1 MRAWPEI
8 YMARLTPAVGT
19 AAVLDVETTGFNP
32 GSDEIIELGIALFR
46 YDRVAGHVLDIVG
59 EYSGLR
65 EPSCPIPRC
74 ASAVHG
80 ITRRM
85 VRGHPLDYRRIR
97 AMLRQ
102 ADFVVAHYVEFDRSF
117 VERLMPSSR
126 EMTWLC
132 SRDDIDWW
140 AKGFESRSLEDLA
153 FGHDIE
159 NLGPHRASG
168 DVATLLALLSYR
180 PRRRKPYLYEL
191 LRNAGLLTT
200 RRTPKLMTVEPG
212 ATPPVK

>member
-1 MRAWPEI
+1 
-8 YMARLTPAVGT
+8 MAGLRPVVGT
-19 AAVLDVETTGFNP
+19 AAVLDVETTGFSP
-32 GSDEIIELGIALFR
+32 RTDEIIELALTLFR
-46 YDRVAGHVLDIVG
+46 YDRAAGHVLDIVG

-85 VRGHPLDYRRIR
+85 VRGHQLDYRRIR
-97 AMLRQ
+97 TMLRQ
-102 ADFVVAHYVEFDRSF
+102 ADFVVAHYVAFDRGF

-126 EMTWLC
+126 DTTWLC

-153 FGHDIE
+153 FEHDIE

-168 DVATLLALLSYR
+168 DAATLLALLSYR

-191 LRNAGLLTT
+191 LCNTGLLT
-200 RRTPKLMTVEPG
+200 RRRRQET
-212 ATPPVK
+212 

>member
-1 MRAWPEI
+1 MTKVR
-8 YMARLTPAVGT
+8 YGT
-19 AAVLDVETTGFNP
+19 AAVIDVETTGFSP
-32 GSDEIIELGIALFR
+32 LTDEIIELAVALFS
-46 YDRVAGHVLDIVG
+46 YDRISGRVLAVVG

-80 ITRRM
+80 ITRRL
-85 VRGHPLDYRRIR
+85 VRGHRLDYRRIR

-102 ADFVVAHYVEFDRSF
+102 ADFVVAHYVAFDRSF

-126 EMTWLC
+126 DMTWLC
-132 SRDDIDWW
+132 SRDGIDWW

-159 NLGPHRASG
+159 NQEPHRAIG
-168 DVATLLALLSYR
+168 DVSTLLALLSYR
-180 PRRRKPYLYEL
+180 PARRRTYLYEL
-191 LRNAGLLTT
+191 LRNAGLLAARRRQIT
-200 RRTPKLMTVEPG
+200 R
-212 ATPPVK
+212 